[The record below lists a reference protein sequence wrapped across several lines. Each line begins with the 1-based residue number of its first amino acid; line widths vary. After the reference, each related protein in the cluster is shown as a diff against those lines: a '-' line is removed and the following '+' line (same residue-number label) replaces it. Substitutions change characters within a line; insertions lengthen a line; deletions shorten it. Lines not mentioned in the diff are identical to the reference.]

1 MHANVAW
8 TTLTKEKREGGVVLI
23 DLVVQTKALL
33 GKLVVKSLPQPKA
46 PWKILW
52 RQHMEDVVAETRW
65 KLAKQSFWGTCAKNA
80 FTQMWGMYVEYM
92 CFWNYEGVA
101 RN

>member
-65 KLAKQSFWGTCAKNA
+65 KLTNQPFLGFCARNA
-80 FTQMWGMYVEYM
+80 TQILGMYAKYM
-92 CFWNYEGVA
+92 CY
-101 RN
+101 